1 MKRFVAIALLL
12 LVALC
17 GCGSEE
23 EEYEKVGDYTEK
35 DNSVIPGDGFAG
47 IDDLEGGNVYVPDSG
62 EPTGTPTPTV
72 PERTFVV
79 AIDAG
84 HGGEWSG
91 ATYDGRVEKN
101 ENLKLAKLLRD
112 LLEAN
117 YDNIEVYMTRE
128 DDSTHS
134 DGLAEDLQLRV
145 ERAKEAGADIYISVH
160 FNASTD
166 HSANGAMV
174 CISKQEN
181 VTEESE
187 QLANCILARL
197 ETLGLKNNGPY
208 KRNSTDTYDENGVT
222 VDYYAVNRHGANND
236 LPAIIMES
244 CYMDNE
250 TDIPFMSS
258 DEALRR
264 MAEAEV
270 QGIVE
275 YLYNYCD

>member
-1 MKRFVAIALLL
+1 MKRLVAVALLVL
-12 LVALC
+12 FALC

-23 EEYEKVGDYTEK
+23 EEYKKVGEYEQQ

-47 IDDLEGGNVYVPDSG
+47 VDDLGGGNVFVPDDG
-62 EPTGTPTPTV
+62 APTGTPTPTV
-72 PERTFVV
+72 PARTFVV

-84 HGGEWSG
+84 HGGAWSG
-91 ATYDGRVEKN
+91 ATYDGRVEKK
-101 ENLKLAKLLRD
+101 ENLKLAKMLRD
-112 LLEAN
+112 QLEAN

-128 DDSTHS
+128 DDTTHS
-134 DGLAEDLQLRV
+134 DDLAKDLQLRV

-208 KRNSTDTYDENGVT
+208 KRNSTDTYDENGVP

-244 CYMDNE
+244 CYMDNA

-264 MAEAEV
+264 MAEVEA
-270 QGIVE
+270 QGIAE
-275 YLYNYCD
+275 YLYTYCN